1 MKTFVDFRFCPKGAF
16 KERKVIMKKPFISLL
31 PAILLCGGLIMDA
44 TAQSSVTS
52 QPSTGFIGWD
62 TSKPK
67 SSDIAVTSIIQ
78 EVVPNHASGI
88 PAGIHVMLGTP
99 QGVLD
104 ASVGPYLTPDIQQ
117 ALVAGKQVQVLGQMK
132 TINEQKYLLVRQ
144 LVLDGKPIVVRN
156 DHGSLVRT
164 RSHERSVTQSSLSD
178 QNGGIQ

>member
-1 MKTFVDFRFCPKGAF
+1 MIV
-16 KERKVIMKKPFISLL
+16 KKLFISLL
-31 PAILLCGGLIMDA
+31 PAIVFCGGLIMEA
-44 TAQSSVTS
+44 TAQSNVTS

-67 SSDIAVTSIIQ
+67 SSDVAVTSIIQ

-88 PAGIHVMLGTP
+88 PAGLHVMLGTP

-117 ALVAGKQVQVLGQMK
+117 ALVAGKQVQVVGQVK
-132 TINEQKYLLVRQ
+132 TVHEQKYLLVRQ

-156 DHGSLVRT
+156 DRGSLIRT
-164 RSHERSVTQSSLSD
+164 RSHERSITQSSLSN